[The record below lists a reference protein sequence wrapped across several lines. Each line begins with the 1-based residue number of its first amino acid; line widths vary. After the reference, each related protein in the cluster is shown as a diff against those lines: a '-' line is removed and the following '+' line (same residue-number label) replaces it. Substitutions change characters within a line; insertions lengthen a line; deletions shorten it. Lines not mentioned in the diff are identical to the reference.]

1 MDAGAGWRYEI
12 RAQWTDA
19 ILSDEN
25 PDVRCD
31 GYAARIILESFGVY
45 KEFAEGVD
53 MPVFMQA
60 IANTGSENI
69 RTAPD
74 ASSPSARQME
84 DEYVEVNAIRLTED
98 GIWCFIR
105 HAIVSVPEDTFGWV
119 RAEWLR
125 PYNEST
131 RYDVRYPLYLREG
144 RRFVDANGEYL
155 ADYDSF
161 LNSMFF
167 AEFTETDGG
176 IGRTKG
182 HGGWTGYVLFDDVV
196 WPEIGERFFLSG
208 GYTVAAPEGWT
219 AAIDVDGS
227 ETWTASGA
235 GTAYLRIIELTP
247 EKFESYRQQ
256 YILNT
261 PANSG
266 VSEPA
271 WIERGNYEAASGGG
285 VVWEAAWHADAENP
299 AREAELRAMF
309 ESVTAYG

>member
-1 MDAGAGWRYEI
+1 M
-12 RAQWTDA
+12 
-19 ILSDEN
+19 
-25 PDVRCD
+25 RCD
-31 GYAARIILESFGVY
+31 GDAARIILESFGVY
-45 KEFAEGVD
+45 KEFAEGED
-53 MPVFMQA
+53 MPAFMQA
-60 IANTGSENI
+60 IGSTDRDGI

-74 ASSPSARQME
+74 AAAANTGRLLV

-105 HAIVSVPEDTFGWV
+105 HEITGVPEPNTGWV

-125 PYNEST
+125 TLQRVLQVRRQIPTLSARGAALRGRERRST
-131 RYDVRYPLYLREG
+131 WPT
-144 RRFVDANGEYL
+144 
-155 ADYDSF
+155 YDSF

-196 WPEIGERFFLSG
+196 WPEIGSASSK
-208 GYTVAAPEGWT
+208 AADIPSRRPRAGRPRLTST
-219 AAIDVDGS
+219 AARPGRR
-227 ETWTASGA
+227 AGA
-235 GTAYLRIIELTP
+235 GTAYLRISELTP
-247 EKFESYRQQ
+247 EEFESYRQQ

-271 WIERGNYEAASGGG
+271 WIERGSYEAASGGG
-285 VVWEAAWHADAENP
+285 VVWEAAWHDDAENP